1 MPDLLRF
8 FRRRC
13 DVPAYSL
20 GPEWTPTPQ
29 QIADSRERLRGR
41 RAANCWQAVTVSHRI
56 DDVRIPILFATEA
69 SNAEP
74 ERIQQLRT
82 IRALAFDA
90 DARFFVRKLVVSP
103 EHSLIEFRHPK
114 LRHHDESI
122 PVGLRFIGLGPG
134 EWQHGDCIGTLLDGR
149 PLPFERIFGPGWVQT
164 FRDPNLVESY
174 IQFVFDHAELNGDQV
189 YVVSSMDDFIATST
203 GVCSFDSA
211 TPLTA
216 QFCFDVHREQLG
228 PAAAAEQS
236 NGSHSAPQQPPRL
249 PAHMLDE
256 ALLIPPTYLR
266 TVPSDG
272 KAPEQPVVFATIVYL
287 GHLHHVCL
295 KISPDG
301 KIDSL
306 QQSLRTREKGTL
318 PITPLR
324 SFKDQKASIIR
335 ALRGADQEEPP

>member
-1 MPDLLRF
+1 M
-8 FRRRC
+8 
-13 DVPAYSL
+13 
-20 GPEWTPTPQ
+20 
-29 QIADSRERLRGR
+29 
-41 RAANCWQAVTVSHRI
+41 
-56 DDVRIPILFATEA
+56 
-69 SNAEP
+69 
-74 ERIQQLRT
+74 
-82 IRALAFDA
+82 
-90 DARFFVRKLVVSP
+90 VSP
-103 EHSLIEFRHPK
+103 EYSLIEFRHPK

-122 PVGLRFIGLGPG
+122 PVGLRFIGLDPA
-134 EWQHGDCIGTLLDGR
+134 EWQYGDCIGTILDGR
-149 PLPFERIFGPGWVQT
+149 PHPFERIFGSGWVQT

-189 YVVSSMDDFIATST
+189 YVVSSMDDFIETT
-203 GVCSFDSA
+203 RGVCPFDSA

-216 QFCFDVHREQLG
+216 QFCCDVHWAQLS
-228 PAAAAEQS
+228 PASAADQS
-236 NGSHSAPQQPPRL
+236 NGSHSAQQRAL
-249 PAHMLDE
+249 QSPARMLDE
-256 ALLIPPTYLR
+256 TLIIPPTYLR

-272 KAPEQPVVFATIVYL
+272 TAPEQPIVFATIVYL

-335 ALRGADQEEPP
+335 ALRDGDQQELP